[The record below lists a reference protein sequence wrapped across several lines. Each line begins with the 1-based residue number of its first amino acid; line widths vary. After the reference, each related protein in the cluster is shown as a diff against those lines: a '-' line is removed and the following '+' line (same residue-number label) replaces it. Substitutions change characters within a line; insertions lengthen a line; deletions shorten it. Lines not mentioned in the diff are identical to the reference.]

1 MQRGVSSGA
10 TQLMVTEDR
19 ANEDLKVKLFGGVQM
34 LESMY
39 IIFLVDITNAVFI
52 NLQCKK

>member
-1 MQRGVSSGA
+1 MSSGV
-10 TQLMVTEDR
+10 TQLMVTEDK
-19 ANEDLKVKLFGGVQM
+19 ANEELKVKLFGGVQM

-39 IIFLVDITNAVFI
+39 IIFLVDINNAVFI